1 MLRDASSETHSIV
14 LNVEDPT
21 DVRAL
26 FDGIT
31 YHKGAGILHMLY
43 EYLGGEHG
51 LFFKR
56 IKKYLLKYKF
66 KNANTQELFHELGGN
81 KIINMMNSWVK
92 QPGLPL
98 IKIECNII
106 NKNKLHFILTQ
117 ERIRPNIGSGE
128 RISNEQVWEIPIKI
142 LDSSG
147 VHNDLD
153 LMRDTS
159 VCRYQHMS
167 ETYGFN
173 SVMVAIQAVL

>member
-1 MLRDASSETHSIV
+1 
-14 LNVEDPT
+14 
-21 DVRAL
+21 
-26 FDGIT
+26 
-31 YHKGAGILHMLY
+31 MLY

-56 IKKYLLKYKF
+56 IKKLLKYKF
-66 KNANTQELFHELGGN
+66 KNANTQQLFHELGGN

-98 IKIECNII
+98 IKIECNIV
-106 NKNKLHFILTQ
+106 NKNKLRFILTQ
-117 ERIRPNIGSGE
+117 ERIRPKIGSGE

-159 VCRYQHMS
+159 VEFELDRIDFFYWIFFFYVVCVFRFRIFI
-167 ETYGFN
+167 FN
-173 SVMVAIQAVL
+173 I